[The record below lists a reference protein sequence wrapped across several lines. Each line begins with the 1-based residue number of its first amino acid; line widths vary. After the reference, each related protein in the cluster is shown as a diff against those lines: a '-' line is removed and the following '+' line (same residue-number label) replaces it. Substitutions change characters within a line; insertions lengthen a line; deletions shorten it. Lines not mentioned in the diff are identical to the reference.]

1 MNPPG
6 RALTR
11 VQTVKQFQP
20 FKMFGTDF
28 DLKRFERF
36 ERLERFEPG
45 FSSHATS

>member
-11 VQTVKQFQP
+11 VQTVQAVP
-20 FKMFGTDF
+20 AFKMFGTDF
-28 DLKRFERF
+28 DLKRF